1 MGGNHSTSSPTE
13 VGSLHVSRQ
22 LSLPFVP
29 AVLEPDL
36 DLRNVERLVPDWR
49 WYSHWTWVSVRCREA
64 ARAALSLLE
73 RYLFRSNVDSN

>member
-1 MGGNHSTSSPTE
+1 MDRLDSEVRHVERMYLCRGRVSWVRGDHSTSSSTE

-36 DLRNVERLVPDWR
+36 DLRNVERLVPD
-49 WYSHWTWVSVRCREA
+49 
-64 ARAALSLLE
+64 
-73 RYLFRSNVDSN
+73 